1 MKGRAEMIWAVVL
14 AAGESKRMG
23 ESKVLLPFGEKTMIE
38 EVLDRVTAAKVDGVL
53 VVLGSNWEKIA
64 AQIKEYRVKVSLNP
78 HFHRGMLSSVVWGFQ
93 ALPAKVKAAL
103 FVLAD
108 QPRIP
113 VWVINRIIAA
123 YRKESRGIVIPTF
136 KGERGHPVLIDRK
149 YRDEVKTLDLEVGLR
164 GLVYGHPE
172 DVREVEVRASAV
184 LRDIDSR
191 ADYNR
196 EAKRIIRHEE
206 DVVK

>member
-1 MKGRAEMIWAVVL
+1 MKGKAEMIWAVVL

-23 ESKVLLPFGEKTMIE
+23 EPKALLPFGEKTMIE

-64 AQIKEYRVKVSLNP
+64 AQINGYRIKVSLNP
-78 HFHRGMLSSVVWGFQ
+78 HFRRGMLSSVVWGFQ
-93 ALPAKVKAAL
+93 ALPAKVEAGL

-113 VWVINRIIAA
+113 VWVINRILAA
-123 YRKESRGIVIPTF
+123 YRTESRGIVIPTF

-149 YRDEVKTLDLEVGLR
+149 YRDEVNTLDPEVGLR
-164 GLVYGHPE
+164 SLVYGHPE
-172 DVREVEVRASAV
+172 DVWEVEVRASAV

-191 ADYNR
+191 ADYRR
-196 EAKRIIRHEE
+196 EAKRIIRPAE
-206 DVVK
+206 DMIK